1 MGVKI
6 ENAYILKSFTINEAD
21 KVIVVLN
28 EKGEKLSLIAKNGVR
43 IKSRFQGKLEPFSFV
58 KLEYFDNGKSGLKP
72 LNSVEVSKN
81 LQSFIKGDMKK
92 FLAFSFINE
101 VIDAFVYEKEKNP
114 RIFRLLKHVVD
125 CLENG
130 IALKNAITYFS
141 LWILKLSGIMPEVN
155 TPDFSDEEIKCVE
168 NILKNPLDKLECS
181 ISDKL
186 FNFAIEQLISSS
198 TKDFKSFVM
207 LKDLI

>member
-28 EKGEKLSLIAKNGVR
+28 EKGEKLSLIAKNGAR

-58 KLEYFDNGKSGLKP
+58 KLEYFDSGKSGLKP

-92 FLAFSFINE
+92 FLAFSFVNE
-101 VIDAFVYEKEKNP
+101 VIDAFVYEKERNP
-114 RIFRLLKHVVD
+114 RIFRLLKHIVD

-130 IALKNAITYFS
+130 VGLKDAITYFS
-141 LWILKLSGIMPEVN
+141 LWILKLSGIMPDVKN
-155 TPDFSDEEIKCVE
+155 PDLSDEDIKCVQD
-168 NILKNPLDKLECS
+168 IFKTPLDKLGCS
-181 ISDKL
+181 ISEKL
-186 FNFAIEQLISSS
+186 FLFAIEKIFTSSN
-198 TKDFKSFVM
+198 KDFKSFSM
-207 LKDLI
+207 LKEFL